1 MAPVRIFFIPAILTS
16 PTTQPEPDL
25 HTISFNDRPHDDLP
39 TDYFFS
45 ITEEVALRY
54 V

>member
-1 MAPVRIFFIPAILTS
+1 MAPVRISFIPAILTS

-25 HTISFNDRPHDDLP
+25 RTISFNDRAHDDLP
-39 TDYFFS
+39 TDYFFP

>member
-1 MAPVRIFFIPAILTS
+1 MAPVRVFFIPAILTS
-16 PTTQPEPDL
+16 PTTLPEPDL
-25 HTISFNDRPHDDLP
+25 RTISFNDRPPDDLL
-39 TDYFFS
+39 TDYFFP